1 MSRPTVGWGMPRRL
15 NPEGAEPLGDNYTQV
30 VVAEGTQ
37 VHVSGTLPVDDDGT
51 VQGEGSMRAQTEA
64 IVEKLDT
71 SLAAAGATVEDV
83 VRVRIF
89 TLDAAAYLDAGHPVL
104 LEWYDG
110 TKPAS
115 TMCEVAGLA
124 DDAVL
129 VEIDVTA
136 VIDA

>member
-1 MSRPTVGWGMPRRL
+1 MIRRI
-15 NPEGAEPLGDNYTQV
+15 NPDGVEPLGDNYTQV

-37 VHVSGTLPVDDDGT
+37 VHISGTLPVDEDGN
-51 VQGEGSMRAQTEA
+51 VRGQGDMAAQTAAVVDNLE
-64 IVEKLDT
+64 T
-71 SLAAAGATVEDV
+71 SLAAADATVEDI

-89 TLDAAAYLDAGHPVL
+89 TLDSTAYLEDGHPVL

-124 DDAVL
+124 SDQFL
-129 VEIDVTA
+129 VEIDATA
-136 VIDA
+136 VLES